1 VNLTLT
7 ETEERFLDAIKTAG
21 TAEHDALVRLLES
34 GSGLSGGG
42 GDQPLGLADVMHV
55 LIRIGI
61 DRLEFDL
68 AEISY
73 AAEAAARTPEADAR
87 AAALE
92 RNYADSLRQDIV

>member
-7 ETEERFLDAIKTAG
+7 ETEERFLDAITAGG
-21 TAEHDALVRLLES
+21 TAEHDALVRLLDS
-34 GSGLSGGG
+34 GTERSRAAA
-42 GDQPLGLADVMHV
+42 DQPFGLADVMHV
-55 LIRIGI
+55 LIGIGL

-73 AAEAAARTPEADAR
+73 AAEAAASTPEDDAR

-92 RNYADSLRQDIV
+92 RSYAESVRRDAG

>member
-7 ETEERFLDAIKTAG
+7 ETEERFLDAITAGG

-34 GSGLSGGG
+34 ESGRSTAAA
-42 GDQPLGLADVMHV
+42 DQPLGLADVVHV
-55 LIRIGI
+55 LIGIGF

-73 AAEAAARTPEADAR
+73 AAQAAGSTPEDDAR

-92 RNYADSLRQDIV
+92 RSFAESLRRDIG